1 MTSKTM
7 TPKIRRELDKLG
19 LREAVEVVPPKAAQ
33 RVAARALAIRASLP
47 VSRHGGLD
55 KAEAARQGIRSGVE
69 QGKRIAAGKMMDAKP
84 IHRFFSR
91 FATMVARAR
100 AAGKTPETSR
110 AILVWDL
117 WGGDPMRVA
126 VSKLLR

>member
-1 MTSKTM
+1 M
-7 TPKIRRELDKLG
+7 G
-19 LREAVEVVPPKAAQ
+19 LREAFDVVPPKDAQ
-33 RVAARALAIRASLP
+33 RVAARALSIRASLP
-47 VSRHGGLD
+47 ASRQGGLD

-69 QGKRIAAGKMMDAKP
+69 QAKRIAAGKTMDAKP

-110 AILVWDL
+110 AILAWDL
-117 WGGDPMRVA
+117 WGGDPMRLAVA
-126 VSKLLR
+126 RILR